1 VQQENRVTA
10 SVIVAGARTPIGK
23 FRGGLADRKAVDLG
37 AIAIREAL
45 SRSRVAPDQVEYVIM
60 GHVLQAGA
68 GQITARQAAIG
79 AGIPRE
85 VPALTINKV
94 CLSGIN
100 AIALADQLIRAG
112 EVDVVVAGG
121 MESMTQAP
129 YLLPKA
135 REGMRLGNAEL
146 VDSMIYDGL
155 WSTFTE
161 HHMGEDSD
169 EVNAELKISREEQD
183 AWAARSHQRA
193 AAAWAEGR
201 LADEVV
207 PVEIAQRKG
216 DAVVVAADE
225 GIRADSTVEALARLK
240 PAFKDGGTI
249 TAGNASQISDGGA
262 AAVVVREDLAEQ
274 LGLDPIARI
283 VAHGMS
289 AERYQ
294 YLHTVPAIALQNAL
308 KKADKDVH
316 DLGLL
321 EVNEAFAAVALNVT
335 RILGFDEELTN
346 VNGGAVALGHPIGA
360 SGARLVLTL
369 AHEMRRRGV
378 DLGAATICGGGG
390 QGEALIIERV

>member
-1 VQQENRVTA
+1 VTS

-23 FRGGLADRKAVDLG
+23 FRGGLADLAAVDLG

-45 SRSRVAPDQVEYVIM
+45 ARSRVQGDEVEYVIM

-100 AIALADQLIRAG
+100 AIALADQMIRAG
-112 EVDVVVAGG
+112 ELDVVVAGG

-135 REGMRLGNAEL
+135 REGMRLGHAEL

-183 AWAARSHQRA
+183 AWSARSHRRA
-193 AAAWAEGR
+193 AAAWDDGR

-207 PVEIAQRKG
+207 PVEIPQRKG
-216 DAVVVAADE
+216 DPIVVDRDE
-225 GIRADSTVEALARLK
+225 GIRSDSSAEALAKLR
-240 PAFKDGGTI
+240 PAFKEDGTI
-249 TAGNASQISDGGA
+249 TAGNASQISDGA
-262 AAVVVREDLAEQ
+262 AAVVVMREELAEQ
-274 LGLDPIARI
+274 RGLTPIARI

-289 AERYQ
+289 AERFQ

-308 KKADKDVH
+308 KKAQKDVH

-335 RILGFDEELTN
+335 RILGFDEDATN

-390 QGEALIIERV
+390 QGDALILERLAG